1 VRWNSAATDAIYAE
15 LLPGRDLA
23 SRLFD
28 LARAGGLPETLR
40 DAGASEGDL
49 SVLAREASEQWTGR
63 FNPRPFD
70 AQGAREI
77 YTCAF

>member
-1 VRWNSAATDAIYAE
+1 MSGQWIARIGTRS
-15 LLPGRDLA
+15 

-40 DAGASEGDL
+40 DAGASEDDL
-49 SVLAREASEQWTGR
+49 PELAREASAQWTGR

-70 AQGAREI
+70 ADGAMEI
-77 YTCAF
+77 YRCAF